1 MTRQRFITSVIV
13 VCAFA
18 CAANAG
24 FAQTLATTTNATQPS
39 GGQDQSAAALAQEAS
54 NPFASSWALQ
64 LQQNNNWT
72 EMPRGDDHTRV
83 QSNLQ
88 FQPLLNVRLTE
99 KQGLI
104 IRPIVTIVNSVPLVD
119 QSGPNERTAGFGDTV
134 LAFSLPRP
142 LLGGRLMVGAGP
154 TFIFPTA
161 SKDLLTQD
169 TWQVGP
175 DAGAVLLGNH
185 FITYGFVQQWF
196 KIGGDGRDTN
206 QMSGTFNFT
215 YLFANGWTLG
225 TQPQLSVDWE
235 ARGGERGTF
244 GMGPQVG
251 KMCKCGG
258 LPTLLQL
265 QVQYYPIRPDVG
277 GPKWNIQ
284 LQATPTI
291 PALIKKALF

>member
-1 MTRQRFITSVIV
+1 MTRRRLTTILGVALA
-13 VCAFA
+13 CA
-18 CAANAG
+18 CAARPAL
-24 FAQTLATTTNATQPS
+24 AQTQATTTHATQPS

-64 LQQNNNWT
+64 LLQNNNWT

-88 FQPLLNVRLTE
+88 FQPLLNLRLTE

-104 IRPIVTIVNSVPLVD
+104 IRPVVTMVNSVPHLD
-119 QSGPNERTAGFGDTV
+119 QSGRNARTAGFGDTV
-134 LAFSLPRP
+134 LAFALPRP
-142 LLGGRLMVGAGP
+142 LFGGRLMVGAGP

-161 SKDLLTQD
+161 SKDLLSQD

-175 DAGAVLLGNH
+175 DAGAVLLGKH

-196 KIGGDGRDTN
+196 KIGGRGRDTN
-206 QMSGTFNFT
+206 QMGGTFNFT
-215 YLFANGWTLG
+215 YLFENGWTIG
-225 TQPQLSVDWE
+225 TQPTLAVDWK

-244 GMGPQVG
+244 GIGPQVG

-265 QVQYYPIRPDVG
+265 QVQHYPIRPGVA